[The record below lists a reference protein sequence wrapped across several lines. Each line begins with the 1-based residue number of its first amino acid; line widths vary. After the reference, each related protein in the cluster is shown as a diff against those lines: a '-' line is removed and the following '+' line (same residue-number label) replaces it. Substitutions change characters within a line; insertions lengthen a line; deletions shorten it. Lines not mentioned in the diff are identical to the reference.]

1 MSSLISCKF
10 PLQYQF
16 KIDTSRCC
24 LLNFDVGC
32 ICRSGFFTAVMVN
45 CLRMCL
51 ECVQGPS
58 FFGTNHVRLHDV
70 ASICLDSERSGENVV
85 LLKDCTRICGS
96 GASLC
101 TAPLLQDNSYFE
113 IKIQQAGSWG
123 VGIASPDVD
132 LNRIPLG
139 KDMKSC
145 VLRCDGKVYRN
156 DQVVCEKQLLVEE
169 GDHVRIAY
177 NHIDLQFAIND
188 SNDWIST
195 PAMKGVVVFPV
206 VYADDGAIID
216 VSFSEFNCPPPDR
229 YQPVLLEQSL
239 FIFSLVVKFLPLSL
253 HTYQLLVLQRVTMAI
268 NCFYYRIYAYTLG
281 ASTR

>member
-1 MSSLISCKF
+1 MMKLSIILKREPNRRLSFFLVIAIPLDKSNQPTIEQSTCHIS
-10 PLQYQF
+10 
-16 KIDTSRCC
+16 TSK
-24 LLNFDVGC
+24 
-32 ICRSGFFTAVMVN
+32 FTAVMVN

-85 LLKDCTRICGS
+85 LLKDSTRICGS

-156 DQVVCEKQLLVEE
+156 DQVVCESSCWWKKAITCELL
-169 GDHVRIAY
+169 
-177 NHIDLQFAIND
+177 
-188 SNDWIST
+188 T
-195 PAMKGVVVFPV
+195 
-206 VYADDGAIID
+206 II
-216 VSFSEFNCPPPDR
+216 
-229 YQPVLLEQSL
+229 
-239 FIFSLVVKFLPLSL
+239 
-253 HTYQLLVLQRVTMAI
+253 
-268 NCFYYRIYAYTLG
+268 
-281 ASTR
+281 

>member
-1 MSSLISCKF
+1 MVFPVSPRSAPLVIFLKHSQTACTFILTSKQASNKLPAIFLQASLQL
-10 PLQYQF
+10 P
-16 KIDTSRCC
+16 
-24 LLNFDVGC
+24 
-32 ICRSGFFTAVMVN
+32 VMVN

-70 ASICLDSERSGENVV
+70 AGICLDSERSGENVV
-85 LLKDCTRICGS
+85 LLKDSTRICGS

-132 LNRIPLG
+132 LNRLPLG

-156 DQVVCEKQLLVEE
+156 DQVVCERQLLVEE

-177 NHIDLQFAIND
+177 NHLDLQFAIND

-229 YQPVLLEQSL
+229 YQPILLEQSL
-239 FIFSLVVKFLPLSL
+239 L
-253 HTYQLLVLQRVTMAI
+253 
-268 NCFYYRIYAYTLG
+268 
-281 ASTR
+281 